1 MSVEAGSRAGRALF
15 PLGQSLGQRDGG
27 LVFDVRVGDELRQVD
42 PVQWA
47 VWALAHGLP
56 GVSGPWTADDVLL
69 QATAAGLPDAREVL
83 TGLADD
89 GLVVEA
95 PADAAGALALAERV
109 RVMVALLPLGNSAE
123 EPAAWSL
130 GLPGQ
135 PLVHVD
141 EAVYEVVVL
150 GHLDTD
156 LWTTVQQV
164 AAAPRP
170 SADDVRDPVVLLG
183 RVLDALPTL
192 LSVGAVHLDR
202 AVPRTAAA

>member
-1 MSVEAGSRAGRALF
+1 MSAGAGPHAARALF

-56 GVSGPWTADDVLL
+56 GVPGPWTADDVLL
-69 QATAAGLPDAREVL
+69 QATAAGLPDAAAVVA
-83 TGLADD
+83 GLVGD
-89 GLVVEA
+89 GLLVEA
-95 PADAAGALALAERV
+95 PADAGGATALAERV
-109 RVMVALLPLGNSAE
+109 RVMVALLPLGNSAD
-123 EPAAWSL
+123 EPSAWAL
-130 GLPGQ
+130 GLPGR

-141 EAVYEVVVL
+141 EPVYEVVAL

-164 AAAPRP
+164 AGAPRP
-170 SADDVRDPVVLLG
+170 APDDARDPLVLLG

-202 AVPRTAAA
+202 AVPRTAAP